1 MATGARRDDAAL
13 AAGLGRWIEAHPEL
27 VRDLAGGDG
36 GSGASPGV
44 TALSHAQGGLANET
58 VLVDLEP
65 SHPGMVVRLAPLVP
79 TFPEYDLAPQALVQ
93 NAVAASGVP
102 APAPSV
108 MVTDPAW
115 IGSPFLVMPRL
126 AGDIPGPAPFF
137 DPYVRDAG
145 PALQRVME
153 DQLIDT
159 IAAVHAVDWEAHGL
173 GEVLPGVQLK
183 DALER
188 WASYVAWSSEGDPLP
203 ALDQALEWCS
213 RHVPAE
219 REATLLWGDVRLG
232 NLVFDPGRRVTAV
245 LDWDLA
251 SIGPREM
258 DLGWHFGLEFMME
271 ALFGRRV
278 PGFPD
283 TAESVARYE
292 RESGYEVRDL
302 GWHEVFALVRAL
314 AINDRHQRIT
324 GDPRRREN
332 PMGGIL
338 LARLEAA
345 SSEVGMSRRGDDRSV
360 GRVGSG
366 MACREAR
373 SP

>member
-1 MATGARRDDAAL
+1 MATGARRDDATL
-13 AAGLGRWIEAHPEL
+13 AAGLGRWVEAHPEL

-44 TALSHAQGGLANET
+44 TALSHAQGGMANET
-58 VLVDLEP
+58 VLVDLGP
-65 SHPGMVVRLAPLVP
+65 SHPGMVVRLPPLEA
-79 TFPEYDLAPQALVQ
+79 TFPDYDLAPQGLVQ

-102 APAPSV
+102 APAPSI

-145 PALQRVME
+145 PALQRVMD

-173 GEVLPGVQLK
+173 GEVLPGVRLQ

-188 WASYVAWSSEGDPLP
+188 WAAYVAWSSDGDPLP
-203 ALDQALEWCS
+203 ALLQALDWCG
-213 RHVPAE
+213 RHMPPE
-219 REATLLWGDVRLG
+219 REAVLLWGDVRLG
-232 NLVFDPGRRVTAV
+232 NLVFDDERRVTAV

-251 SIGPREM
+251 CIGPREM

-271 ALFGRRV
+271 ALFGGRL
-278 PGFPD
+278 PGLPG
-283 TAESVARYE
+283 TAEALERYE
-292 RESGYEVRDL
+292 RRSRYEARDL
-302 GWHEVFALVRAL
+302 AWHEVFALARAL

-324 GDPRRREN
+324 GEQHRREN
-332 PMGGIL
+332 PMGDLL

-345 SSEVGMSRRGDDRSV
+345 SSEVG
-360 GRVGSG
+360 
-366 MACREAR
+366 
-373 SP
+373 